1 MKSVRTLSSRRLVI
15 YAIAALLLIAI
26 VVAALSYFHRP
37 TTVASAPAPIPVT
50 AALAERQDVPEIV
63 NAIGTVQSIDSV
75 SVQAQVNGPII
86 KVEFTPGQDV
96 KRGQEL
102 FLIDPRPY
110 QAALDVQQAQLSH
123 DEGVLAE
130 AQVDLTR
137 YQILAQQNSI
147 AKQQSEDQVYVVQQD
162 KGTVSLDQANVETA
176 QLNLAYCHVV
186 APITGRAGALLVDL
200 GNLVGP
206 SSSQGTSSGTA
217 TATGGATSG
226 TMVMI
231 AQIKPIYVSFNVP
244 QIFIDE
250 IKHNQAAAPLEV
262 YAYSQAGK
270 LIEKGKVSL
279 IDNQINTT
287 TGTVLLQATF
297 GNADA
302 ALWPGEF
309 VRVRLTMAIRKN
321 VATVPQAAVMAGPN
335 GSYVYVINSDNT
347 VHRVKVQVTDRQD
360 GIAVI
365 AKGFPAR
372 SASSPTGSTG
382 STTTA
387 RSRCGRRP
395 SRCPPARPAPNEY
408 FRSFHS
414 PADCHDAAHG
424 GDPSFWTRLLRI
436 TAGRR
441 AAQCRFPD
449 HRGYRAI
456 AGREPHHD
464 GGDRCNAAG
473 KRVHANPRPV
483 ADDFDQ
489 RPRADYGHAAVRSD
503 RNIDGAAG
511 QVQKAINAASG
522 LLPKNLPKPPTYRK
536 TNPADRPILI
546 YAVHSDAM
554 PTYQLDTYANTILAQ
569 SLSTING
576 VGQVSIGGEQEP
588 AVAVQVDPE
597 ALASRGSVSPRS
609 NGPHQRN
616 PRSPKGELEG
626 PAPTVHAQ
634 YQRST
639 DGSRSVPQRHR
650 GLPKR
655 RPGHVQRY
663 RRSHQF
669 RAIPV
674 QRRLVRPQACRIIAD
689 LSGRRR
695 QYVQVVDHIKAI
707 AATRTIDTAL
717 RSCRSAERP
726 VADIR
731 ASVSDVEST
740 LVSP

>member
-1 MKSVRTLSSRRLVI
+1 MSSRRLVT
-15 YAIAALLLIAI
+15 YAIAAVVLIAI

-63 NAIGTVQSIDSV
+63 NAIGTVQSIDNV

-96 KRGQEL
+96 KQGQEL

-206 SSSQGTSSGTA
+206 SSSQGASSGTA
-217 TATGGATSG
+217 TTTGGATSG
-226 TMVMI
+226 AMVMI

-262 YAYSQAGK
+262 DAYSQAGK

-335 GSYVYVINSDNT
+335 GSYVYVIDSDNA
-347 VHRVKVQVTDRQD
+347 VHRVNVQVTDRQD

-365 AKGFPAR
+365 AKGLSGTER
-372 SASSPTGSTG
+372 VVTDGQ
-382 STTTA
+382 
-387 RSRCGRRP
+387 
-395 SRCPPARPAPNEY
+395 Y
-408 FRSFHS
+408 
-414 PADCHDAAHG
+414 
-424 GDPSFWTRLLRI
+424 RL
-436 TAGRR
+436 
-441 AAQCRFPD
+441 
-449 HRGYRAI
+449 
-456 AGREPHHD
+456 
-464 GGDRCNAAG
+464 
-473 KRVHANPRPV
+473 
-483 ADDFDQ
+483 DDNSKV
-489 RPRADYGHAAVRSD
+489 AVR
-503 RNIDGAAG
+503 
-511 QVQKAINAASG
+511 QTTEPVPSG
-522 LLPKNLPKPPTYRK
+522 
-536 TNPADRPILI
+536 
-546 YAVHSDAM
+546 
-554 PTYQLDTYANTILAQ
+554 
-569 SLSTING
+569 
-576 VGQVSIGGEQEP
+576 
-588 AVAVQVDPE
+588 E
-597 ALASRGSVSPRS
+597 A
-609 NGPHQRN
+609 
-616 PRSPKGELEG
+616 
-626 PAPTVHAQ
+626 
-634 YQRST
+634 
-639 DGSRSVPQRHR
+639 
-650 GLPKR
+650 
-655 RPGHVQRY
+655 
-663 RRSHQF
+663 
-669 RAIPV
+669 
-674 QRRLVRPQACRIIAD
+674 
-689 LSGRRR
+689 
-695 QYVQVVDHIKAI
+695 
-707 AATRTIDTAL
+707 
-717 RSCRSAERP
+717 SAE
-726 VADIR
+726 
-731 ASVSDVEST
+731 
-740 LVSP
+740 

>member
-1 MKSVRTLSSRRLVI
+1 MKSVRTLSSRRLVT
-15 YAIAALLLIAI
+15 YAIAALVLIAI

-37 TTVASAPAPIPVT
+37 TAVASAPAPIPVT

-63 NAIGTVQSIDSV
+63 NAIGTVQSIDNV

-86 KVEFTPGQDV
+86 KIEFTPGQDV
-96 KRGQEL
+96 KQGQEL

-262 YAYSQAGK
+262 DAYSQAGK

-297 GNADA
+297 ANADE

-335 GSYVYVINSDNT
+335 GSYVYVINSDNA
-347 VHRVKVQVTDRQD
+347 VHRVNVQVTDRQD

-365 AKGFPAR
+365 AKGLSGTER
-372 SASSPTGSTG
+372 VVTDGQ
-382 STTTA
+382 
-387 RSRCGRRP
+387 
-395 SRCPPARPAPNEY
+395 Y
-408 FRSFHS
+408 
-414 PADCHDAAHG
+414 
-424 GDPSFWTRLLRI
+424 RL
-436 TAGRR
+436 
-441 AAQCRFPD
+441 D
-449 HRGYRAI
+449 
-456 AGREPHHD
+456 
-464 GGDRCNAAG
+464 NNS
-473 KRVHANPRPV
+473 KV
-483 ADDFDQ
+483 
-489 RPRADYGHAAVRSD
+489 AVRQTTEPVPSD
-503 RNIDGAAG
+503 
-511 QVQKAINAASG
+511 
-522 LLPKNLPKPPTYRK
+522 
-536 TNPADRPILI
+536 
-546 YAVHSDAM
+546 
-554 PTYQLDTYANTILAQ
+554 
-569 SLSTING
+569 
-576 VGQVSIGGEQEP
+576 
-588 AVAVQVDPE
+588 E
-597 ALASRGSVSPRS
+597 A
-609 NGPHQRN
+609 
-616 PRSPKGELEG
+616 
-626 PAPTVHAQ
+626 
-634 YQRST
+634 
-639 DGSRSVPQRHR
+639 
-650 GLPKR
+650 
-655 RPGHVQRY
+655 
-663 RRSHQF
+663 
-669 RAIPV
+669 
-674 QRRLVRPQACRIIAD
+674 
-689 LSGRRR
+689 
-695 QYVQVVDHIKAI
+695 
-707 AATRTIDTAL
+707 
-717 RSCRSAERP
+717 SAE
-726 VADIR
+726 
-731 ASVSDVEST
+731 
-740 LVSP
+740 

>member
-1 MKSVRTLSSRRLVI
+1 
-15 YAIAALLLIAI
+15 LIAI

-63 NAIGTVQSIDSV
+63 NAIGTVQSIDNV

-96 KRGQEL
+96 KQGQEL

-206 SSSQGTSSGTA
+206 SSSQGASSGTA
-217 TATGGATSG
+217 TTTGGATSG
-226 TMVMI
+226 AMVMI

-262 YAYSQAGK
+262 DAYSQAGK
-270 LIEKGKVSL
+270 LIEKGNVSL

-335 GSYVYVINSDNT
+335 GSYVYVIDSDNA
-347 VHRVKVQVTDRQD
+347 VHRVNVQVTDRQD

-365 AKGFPAR
+365 AKGLSGTER
-372 SASSPTGSTG
+372 VVTDGQ
-382 STTTA
+382 
-387 RSRCGRRP
+387 
-395 SRCPPARPAPNEY
+395 Y
-408 FRSFHS
+408 
-414 PADCHDAAHG
+414 
-424 GDPSFWTRLLRI
+424 RL
-436 TAGRR
+436 
-441 AAQCRFPD
+441 
-449 HRGYRAI
+449 
-456 AGREPHHD
+456 
-464 GGDRCNAAG
+464 
-473 KRVHANPRPV
+473 
-483 ADDFDQ
+483 DDNSKV
-489 RPRADYGHAAVRSD
+489 AVR
-503 RNIDGAAG
+503 
-511 QVQKAINAASG
+511 QTTEPVPSG
-522 LLPKNLPKPPTYRK
+522 
-536 TNPADRPILI
+536 
-546 YAVHSDAM
+546 
-554 PTYQLDTYANTILAQ
+554 
-569 SLSTING
+569 
-576 VGQVSIGGEQEP
+576 
-588 AVAVQVDPE
+588 E
-597 ALASRGSVSPRS
+597 A
-609 NGPHQRN
+609 
-616 PRSPKGELEG
+616 
-626 PAPTVHAQ
+626 
-634 YQRST
+634 
-639 DGSRSVPQRHR
+639 
-650 GLPKR
+650 
-655 RPGHVQRY
+655 
-663 RRSHQF
+663 
-669 RAIPV
+669 
-674 QRRLVRPQACRIIAD
+674 
-689 LSGRRR
+689 
-695 QYVQVVDHIKAI
+695 
-707 AATRTIDTAL
+707 
-717 RSCRSAERP
+717 SAE
-726 VADIR
+726 
-731 ASVSDVEST
+731 
-740 LVSP
+740 

>member
-1 MKSVRTLSSRRLVI
+1 MRSLRTLSSRRLVT
-15 YAIAALLLIAI
+15 YAIAAVALIAI

-63 NAIGTVQSIDSV
+63 NAIGTVQSIDNV

-96 KRGQEL
+96 KQGQEL

-206 SSSQGTSSGTA
+206 SSSQGASSGTA
-217 TATGGATSG
+217 TTTGGATSG
-226 TMVMI
+226 AMVMI

-262 YAYSQAGK
+262 DAYSQAGK
-270 LIEKGKVSL
+270 LIEKGNVSL

-335 GSYVYVINSDNT
+335 GSYVYVIDSDNA
-347 VHRVKVQVTDRQD
+347 VHRVNVQVTDRQD

-365 AKGFPAR
+365 AKGLSGTER
-372 SASSPTGSTG
+372 VVTDGQ
-382 STTTA
+382 
-387 RSRCGRRP
+387 
-395 SRCPPARPAPNEY
+395 Y
-408 FRSFHS
+408 
-414 PADCHDAAHG
+414 
-424 GDPSFWTRLLRI
+424 RL
-436 TAGRR
+436 
-441 AAQCRFPD
+441 
-449 HRGYRAI
+449 
-456 AGREPHHD
+456 
-464 GGDRCNAAG
+464 
-473 KRVHANPRPV
+473 
-483 ADDFDQ
+483 DDNSKV
-489 RPRADYGHAAVRSD
+489 AVR
-503 RNIDGAAG
+503 
-511 QVQKAINAASG
+511 QTTEPVPSG
-522 LLPKNLPKPPTYRK
+522 
-536 TNPADRPILI
+536 
-546 YAVHSDAM
+546 
-554 PTYQLDTYANTILAQ
+554 
-569 SLSTING
+569 
-576 VGQVSIGGEQEP
+576 
-588 AVAVQVDPE
+588 E
-597 ALASRGSVSPRS
+597 A
-609 NGPHQRN
+609 
-616 PRSPKGELEG
+616 
-626 PAPTVHAQ
+626 
-634 YQRST
+634 
-639 DGSRSVPQRHR
+639 
-650 GLPKR
+650 
-655 RPGHVQRY
+655 
-663 RRSHQF
+663 
-669 RAIPV
+669 
-674 QRRLVRPQACRIIAD
+674 
-689 LSGRRR
+689 
-695 QYVQVVDHIKAI
+695 
-707 AATRTIDTAL
+707 
-717 RSCRSAERP
+717 SAE
-726 VADIR
+726 
-731 ASVSDVEST
+731 
-740 LVSP
+740 

>member
-1 MKSVRTLSSRRLVI
+1 MGSLRTLSSRRLVT
-15 YAIAALLLIAI
+15 YAIAAVALIAI

-63 NAIGTVQSIDSV
+63 NAIGTVQSIDNV

-96 KRGQEL
+96 KQGQEL

-206 SSSQGTSSGTA
+206 SSSQGASSGTA
-217 TATGGATSG
+217 TTTGGATSG
-226 TMVMI
+226 AMVMI

-262 YAYSQAGK
+262 DAYSQAGK
-270 LIEKGKVSL
+270 LIEKGNVSL

-335 GSYVYVINSDNT
+335 GSYVYVIDSDNA
-347 VHRVKVQVTDRQD
+347 VHRVNVQVTDRQD

-365 AKGFPAR
+365 AKGLSGTER
-372 SASSPTGSTG
+372 VVTDGQ
-382 STTTA
+382 
-387 RSRCGRRP
+387 
-395 SRCPPARPAPNEY
+395 Y
-408 FRSFHS
+408 
-414 PADCHDAAHG
+414 
-424 GDPSFWTRLLRI
+424 RL
-436 TAGRR
+436 
-441 AAQCRFPD
+441 
-449 HRGYRAI
+449 
-456 AGREPHHD
+456 
-464 GGDRCNAAG
+464 
-473 KRVHANPRPV
+473 
-483 ADDFDQ
+483 DDNSKV
-489 RPRADYGHAAVRSD
+489 AVR
-503 RNIDGAAG
+503 
-511 QVQKAINAASG
+511 QTTEPVPSG
-522 LLPKNLPKPPTYRK
+522 
-536 TNPADRPILI
+536 
-546 YAVHSDAM
+546 
-554 PTYQLDTYANTILAQ
+554 
-569 SLSTING
+569 
-576 VGQVSIGGEQEP
+576 
-588 AVAVQVDPE
+588 E
-597 ALASRGSVSPRS
+597 A
-609 NGPHQRN
+609 
-616 PRSPKGELEG
+616 
-626 PAPTVHAQ
+626 
-634 YQRST
+634 
-639 DGSRSVPQRHR
+639 
-650 GLPKR
+650 
-655 RPGHVQRY
+655 
-663 RRSHQF
+663 
-669 RAIPV
+669 
-674 QRRLVRPQACRIIAD
+674 
-689 LSGRRR
+689 
-695 QYVQVVDHIKAI
+695 
-707 AATRTIDTAL
+707 
-717 RSCRSAERP
+717 SAE
-726 VADIR
+726 
-731 ASVSDVEST
+731 
-740 LVSP
+740 

>member
-1 MKSVRTLSSRRLVI
+1 MRSRTLSSRRLVT
-15 YAIAALLLIAI
+15 YAIAAVALIAI

-63 NAIGTVQSIDSV
+63 NAIGTVQSIDNV

-96 KRGQEL
+96 KQGQEL

-206 SSSQGTSSGTA
+206 SSSQGASSGTA
-217 TATGGATSG
+217 TTTGGATSG
-226 TMVMI
+226 AMVMI

-262 YAYSQAGK
+262 DAYSQAGK
-270 LIEKGKVSL
+270 LIEKGNVSL

-335 GSYVYVINSDNT
+335 GSYVYVIDSDNA
-347 VHRVKVQVTDRQD
+347 VHRVNVQVTDRQD

-365 AKGFPAR
+365 AKGLSGTER
-372 SASSPTGSTG
+372 VVTDGQ
-382 STTTA
+382 
-387 RSRCGRRP
+387 
-395 SRCPPARPAPNEY
+395 Y
-408 FRSFHS
+408 
-414 PADCHDAAHG
+414 
-424 GDPSFWTRLLRI
+424 RL
-436 TAGRR
+436 
-441 AAQCRFPD
+441 
-449 HRGYRAI
+449 
-456 AGREPHHD
+456 
-464 GGDRCNAAG
+464 
-473 KRVHANPRPV
+473 
-483 ADDFDQ
+483 DDNSKV
-489 RPRADYGHAAVRSD
+489 AVR
-503 RNIDGAAG
+503 
-511 QVQKAINAASG
+511 QTTEPVPSG
-522 LLPKNLPKPPTYRK
+522 
-536 TNPADRPILI
+536 
-546 YAVHSDAM
+546 
-554 PTYQLDTYANTILAQ
+554 
-569 SLSTING
+569 
-576 VGQVSIGGEQEP
+576 
-588 AVAVQVDPE
+588 E
-597 ALASRGSVSPRS
+597 A
-609 NGPHQRN
+609 
-616 PRSPKGELEG
+616 
-626 PAPTVHAQ
+626 
-634 YQRST
+634 
-639 DGSRSVPQRHR
+639 
-650 GLPKR
+650 
-655 RPGHVQRY
+655 
-663 RRSHQF
+663 
-669 RAIPV
+669 
-674 QRRLVRPQACRIIAD
+674 
-689 LSGRRR
+689 
-695 QYVQVVDHIKAI
+695 
-707 AATRTIDTAL
+707 
-717 RSCRSAERP
+717 SAE
-726 VADIR
+726 
-731 ASVSDVEST
+731 
-740 LVSP
+740 

>member
-1 MKSVRTLSSRRLVI
+1 LSSRRLVT
-15 YAIAALLLIAI
+15 YAIAAVALIAI

-63 NAIGTVQSIDSV
+63 NAIGTVQSIDNV
-75 SVQAQVNGPII
+75 AVQAQVNGPII

-96 KRGQEL
+96 KQGQEL

-206 SSSQGTSSGTA
+206 SSSQGASSGTA
-217 TATGGATSG
+217 TTTGGATSG
-226 TMVMI
+226 AMVMI

-262 YAYSQAGK
+262 DAYSQAGK
-270 LIEKGKVSL
+270 LIEKGNVSL

-335 GSYVYVINSDNT
+335 GSYVYVIDSDNA
-347 VHRVKVQVTDRQD
+347 VHRVNVQVTDRQD

-365 AKGFPAR
+365 AKGLSGTER
-372 SASSPTGSTG
+372 VVTDGQ
-382 STTTA
+382 
-387 RSRCGRRP
+387 
-395 SRCPPARPAPNEY
+395 Y
-408 FRSFHS
+408 
-414 PADCHDAAHG
+414 
-424 GDPSFWTRLLRI
+424 RL
-436 TAGRR
+436 
-441 AAQCRFPD
+441 
-449 HRGYRAI
+449 
-456 AGREPHHD
+456 
-464 GGDRCNAAG
+464 
-473 KRVHANPRPV
+473 
-483 ADDFDQ
+483 DDNSKV
-489 RPRADYGHAAVRSD
+489 AVR
-503 RNIDGAAG
+503 
-511 QVQKAINAASG
+511 QTTEPVPSG
-522 LLPKNLPKPPTYRK
+522 
-536 TNPADRPILI
+536 
-546 YAVHSDAM
+546 
-554 PTYQLDTYANTILAQ
+554 
-569 SLSTING
+569 
-576 VGQVSIGGEQEP
+576 
-588 AVAVQVDPE
+588 E
-597 ALASRGSVSPRS
+597 A
-609 NGPHQRN
+609 
-616 PRSPKGELEG
+616 
-626 PAPTVHAQ
+626 
-634 YQRST
+634 
-639 DGSRSVPQRHR
+639 
-650 GLPKR
+650 
-655 RPGHVQRY
+655 
-663 RRSHQF
+663 
-669 RAIPV
+669 
-674 QRRLVRPQACRIIAD
+674 
-689 LSGRRR
+689 
-695 QYVQVVDHIKAI
+695 
-707 AATRTIDTAL
+707 
-717 RSCRSAERP
+717 SAE
-726 VADIR
+726 
-731 ASVSDVEST
+731 
-740 LVSP
+740 

>member
-1 MKSVRTLSSRRLVI
+1 MRSLRTLSFRRLVT
-15 YAIAALLLIAI
+15 YAIAAVALIAI

-63 NAIGTVQSIDSV
+63 NAIGTVQSIDNV

-96 KRGQEL
+96 KQGQEL

-206 SSSQGTSSGTA
+206 SSSQGASSGTA
-217 TATGGATSG
+217 TTTGGATSG
-226 TMVMI
+226 AMVMI

-262 YAYSQAGK
+262 DAYSQAGK
-270 LIEKGKVSL
+270 LIEKGNVSL

-335 GSYVYVINSDNT
+335 GSYVYVIDSDNA
-347 VHRVKVQVTDRQD
+347 VHRVNVQVTDRQD

-365 AKGFPAR
+365 AKGLSGTER
-372 SASSPTGSTG
+372 VVTDGQ
-382 STTTA
+382 
-387 RSRCGRRP
+387 
-395 SRCPPARPAPNEY
+395 Y
-408 FRSFHS
+408 
-414 PADCHDAAHG
+414 
-424 GDPSFWTRLLRI
+424 RL
-436 TAGRR
+436 
-441 AAQCRFPD
+441 
-449 HRGYRAI
+449 
-456 AGREPHHD
+456 
-464 GGDRCNAAG
+464 
-473 KRVHANPRPV
+473 
-483 ADDFDQ
+483 DDNSKV
-489 RPRADYGHAAVRSD
+489 AVR
-503 RNIDGAAG
+503 
-511 QVQKAINAASG
+511 QTTEPVPSG
-522 LLPKNLPKPPTYRK
+522 
-536 TNPADRPILI
+536 
-546 YAVHSDAM
+546 
-554 PTYQLDTYANTILAQ
+554 
-569 SLSTING
+569 
-576 VGQVSIGGEQEP
+576 
-588 AVAVQVDPE
+588 E
-597 ALASRGSVSPRS
+597 A
-609 NGPHQRN
+609 
-616 PRSPKGELEG
+616 
-626 PAPTVHAQ
+626 
-634 YQRST
+634 
-639 DGSRSVPQRHR
+639 
-650 GLPKR
+650 
-655 RPGHVQRY
+655 
-663 RRSHQF
+663 
-669 RAIPV
+669 
-674 QRRLVRPQACRIIAD
+674 
-689 LSGRRR
+689 
-695 QYVQVVDHIKAI
+695 
-707 AATRTIDTAL
+707 
-717 RSCRSAERP
+717 SAE
-726 VADIR
+726 
-731 ASVSDVEST
+731 
-740 LVSP
+740 